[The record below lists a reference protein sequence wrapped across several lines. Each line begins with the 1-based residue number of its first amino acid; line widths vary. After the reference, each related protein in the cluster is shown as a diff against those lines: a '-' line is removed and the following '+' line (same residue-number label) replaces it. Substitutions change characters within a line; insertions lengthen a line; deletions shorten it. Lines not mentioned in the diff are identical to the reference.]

1 MRKEVKKMP
10 YIVPMEMPKT
20 CIDCPCLSKPE
31 EILVGD
37 WMYKK
42 ICKCTI
48 APEEIED
55 PYYNLHWLINNKP
68 EWCPLKEVKG
78 E

>member
-1 MRKEVKKMP
+1 MP

-20 CIDCPCLSKPE
+20 CIDCPFISKAE
-31 EILVGD
+31 EVSAGIGGI
-37 WMYKK
+37 YKK
-42 ICKCTI
+42 ICRCII

-68 EWCPLKEVKG
+68 EWCPLKDKEMKG

>member
-1 MRKEVKKMP
+1 MSV
-10 YIVPMEMPKT
+10 IVPIDMPGA
-20 CIDCPCLSKPE
+20 CIDCPLLSKPE
-31 EILVGD
+31 EIAVGD

-42 ICKCTI
+42 ICRCTI
-48 APEEIED
+48 APNEIED
-55 PYYNLHWLINNKP
+55 PYYNLHWLAYNKP